1 MHAVTLSP
9 YFAPLTDLVSVF
21 TGRADES
28 CEKQGGAFTR
38 PPQGVVA
45 HSRADL
51 YRAGPGCKRPPG
63 WGCGVATR
71 LDHRADRIGLLRL
84 SGAAQVNDSPE
95 RWTDCLSPALLTP
108 RPSGDHLPGSQIRR
122 QPRGSASTGAHAALL
137 WRIYQNASRG
147 MRHLVRSEEH
157 TSELQSLTNLVC
169 RLLLEKKK
177 KQIQRD

>member
-95 RWTDCLSPALLTP
+95 RWTDCLSPAPLTP

-122 QPRGSASTGAHAALL
+122 QPRGSASTRAHAALL
-137 WRIYQNASRG
+137 WRIYQTQAEECGIWFGTLTRDLLRAAFSRSQVH
-147 MRHLVRSEEH
+147 RPIFTHSRS
-157 TSELQSLTNLVC
+157 
-169 RLLLEKKK
+169 
-177 KQIQRD
+177 